1 MKGIIVVNSY
11 LRPKESIKQAQRLK
25 EELLA
30 LNISAEIVSDL
41 SNKIIVKG
49 GKLSLLMEKIDFAIF
64 LDKDKY
70 LSYSLEKLGVKVFN
84 SHDSIRICD
93 DKLDTYLYLA
103 GKGVKL
109 IDTLLGRLS
118 YSEEDLIT
126 NDYVD
131 FVVEKLSLPVVVKE
145 GYGSM
150 GKGVHL
156 AKTREELL
164 MLLEKV
170 KCRPHSMQKYLS
182 YKSGQDIRVIVIGKK
197 VVASMIRKN
206 PTDFRSNIGAGGSG
220 VMCSLTKIQ
229 EDTAIKVASLLGLDY
244 AGIDLLD
251 DTDGI
256 PYVCEVNSNAFFEG
270 IEKVTGIN
278 VAKAYAEHIISKL

>member
-109 IDTLLGRLS
+109 IDTLFGRLS

-220 VMCSLTKIQ
+220 EKCSLTKIQ